1 MAGISNDA
9 SLRGK
14 VRAVAKKNGLRA
26 QEVLQMYLFEHLLL
40 RLDWSSIGAPA
51 PSRAPRLPGQH
62 HRRPGPPAGR
72 RLAGARAVDLAGDGR
87 PLPGGARARP
97 TASLG
102 PVRTSRDVPGHTP
115 QALAHSPG
123 VPPAHARPARLAR
136 TSPSGSGAPERA
148 HGPARG
154 GAAAGPAG
162 PPLRPV
168 PVVPLAREVRPAAP
182 GARVRLPARPAE
194 LGEHLRAEA
203 L

>member
-62 HRRPGPPAGR
+62 RRRPGPPAGR

-87 PLPGGARARP
+87 PLPDGARARP
-97 TASLG
+97 MTSQSLM
-102 PVRTSRDVPGHTP
+102 RMNQDVLRHTP
-115 QALAHSPG
+115 QALAHSLS
-123 VPPAHARPARLAR
+123 VPPAHACS
-136 TSPSGSGAPERA
+136 T
-148 HGPARG
+148 
-154 GAAAGPAG
+154 
-162 PPLRPV
+162 
-168 PVVPLAREVRPAAP
+168 
-182 GARVRLPARPAE
+182 
-194 LGEHLRAEA
+194 
-203 L
+203 